1 MGQDRSGRVRRF
13 ALKLAIS
20 LASTLAVVE
29 VALRVWDATHER
41 TPGLVAVR
49 KYGGEPIYSPHPYLG
64 YVLNP
69 AHERNEVNTLGLRG
83 PAIEPG
89 RQPGVVRVLCLGG
102 STTYGAGL
110 RAEQAYPMR
119 LEQHLNAAAPDG
131 LRFEVLN
138 GGVPGYTSIDSL
150 VNLELRLLALEPDV
164 VLVYH
169 GVNDARL
176 VQARGY
182 RSDYSHI
189 RAPWRDPRDQV
200 SPLDRWLV
208 LRWRTWAW
216 LTELTGR
223 GFSAMSLE
231 NLVFVE
237 GFTDRLL
244 PPEPEVHRAG
254 VEDFVRNLRNIVA
267 VSRAAGAEAGLMT
280 FATRRAEE
288 DTEVALQPCINAM
301 NAGILALAAE
311 QDVPLFD
318 VRAAIGGQWEL
329 YSDYVH
335 CTADGCDRQA
345 RAIAET
351 ARAQGLWGLGP
362 R

>member
-1 MGQDRSGRVRRF
+1 MTQARSGRARRF

-20 LASTLAVVE
+20 LVVTSTVVE
-29 VALRVWDATHER
+29 VALRAWDATHQR
-41 TPGLVAVR
+41 SPGLGAVR

-69 AHERNEVNTLGLRG
+69 AHERNEVNALGLRG

-89 RQPGVVRVLCLGG
+89 PHPGVVRVLCLGG

-110 RAEQAYPMR
+110 PAEKAYPAR
-119 LEQHLNAAAPDG
+119 LQQHLDAAAPEG

-182 RSDYSHI
+182 RPDYAHI
-189 RAPWRDPRDQV
+189 RSPWRDPRDQV

-237 GFTDRLL
+237 GFEDRML
-244 PPEPEVHRAG
+244 PPEPEVNRAG
-254 VEDFVRNLRNIVA
+254 VADFLRNLRNIVA
-267 VSRAAGAEAGLMT
+267 VARASGAQAGLMT
-280 FATRRAEE
+280 FATRRAEG
-288 DTEVALQPCINAM
+288 DTEVALQPCIDAM
-301 NAGILALAAE
+301 NAGIVALAAE
-311 QDVPLFD
+311 QGVPLFD
-318 VRAAIGGQWEL
+318 LQAAIGGQWDL

-335 CTADGCDRQA
+335 CTAEGCDRQA
-345 RAIAET
+345 SAIVEA
-351 ARAQGLWGLGP
+351 ARAQGLWGLRP